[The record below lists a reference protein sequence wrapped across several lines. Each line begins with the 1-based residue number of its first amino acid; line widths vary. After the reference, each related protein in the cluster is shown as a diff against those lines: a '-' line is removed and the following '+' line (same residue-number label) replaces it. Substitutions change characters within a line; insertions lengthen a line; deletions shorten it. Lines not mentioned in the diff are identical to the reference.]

1 MMLGRIFGSTSTA
14 HMSGIG
20 GIIPGMNYSLLF
32 SSNSAPSADA
42 AGSILSALYSG
53 ASASAGPSTFSSTGN
68 PLTDL
73 KIAQADQTTDVAQEA
88 LQPQVSQAITAFKT
102 AVASSTSIQSALLN
116 PDVQKVLLTANG
128 LSNYIGE
135 TALVQKVLL
144 SDPTDSNSLVNQ
156 MGDSSLL
163 STVQTY
169 NFAQNGLA
177 ELQNPT
183 VISTL
188 TNAYAEV
195 QWRQS
200 LDAATPGLANALS
213 FLSSASSIKS
223 FNDIIGNETN
233 FEVITTAL
241 GIPEN
246 ILNQDMTAQ
255 ESAISSRL
263 NYAQLQDPNY
273 VTSLTDQYLLTM
285 QESNQSSS
293 SSSSG
298 SSLNSLAVQ
307 AGGLMV

>member
-1 MMLGRIFGSTSTA
+1 
-14 HMSGIG
+14 MSSVG

-32 SSNSAPSADA
+32 STNGGSTADTA
-42 AGSILSALYSG
+42 ASILSTLYSG
-53 ASASAGPSTFSSTGN
+53 ATAESGPSTFASTGN

-88 LQPQVSQAITAFKT
+88 LQPQVSQAINAFKT
-102 AVASSTSIQSALLN
+102 AVASSTSIQNALLN

-144 SDPTDSNSLVNQ
+144 SDPTDPNSLVNQ

-169 NFAQNGLA
+169 NFAKNGLA

-183 VISTL
+183 VVSTL

-195 QWRQS
+195 QWRES
-200 LDAATPGLANALS
+200 LDKATPGLSNALS
-213 FLSSASSIKS
+213 FLSQASSIKS
-223 FNDIIGNETN
+223 FSDIIGNETN

-255 ESAISSRL
+255 ESAVNSRL

-273 VTSLTDQYLLTM
+273 VTGLTDQYLLTM

-293 SSSSG
+293 TSG
-298 SSLNSLAVQ
+298 SGTSLIGLAAQ
-307 AGGLMV
+307 AGGLVV